1 MTDTRWFVK
10 MPDGDTYYGRIYH
23 GKVYEL
29 IPAGLPEIT
38 IEDGRAYIKEGPLEY
53 YPGIILDDCDANTV
67 FADEGRTVLKDT
79 GASGNLGGYIEYY
92 YAATRE
98 RMEASI
104 TADGGHVIVNLDSVS
119 GDIVIDRTAL
129 RSLLSF
135 IATAMIGKSIAS
147 VNLQNDKYKDYIHG
161 DAPVPV
167 NKPQSVRLHLGRLPI
182 EKQVGF

>member
-10 MPDGDTYYGRIYH
+10 KPDGDTYYGRIYN

-38 IEDGRAYIKEGPLEY
+38 IEDGRAYVEEGPLEY
-53 YPGIILDDCDANTV
+53 YPGIILDDSDANTV

-79 GASGNLGGYIEYY
+79 GASGNLGGYMEYY
-92 YAATRE
+92 YTATRD

-104 TADGGHVIVNLDSVS
+104 TADGGRVTVNLDSVS
-119 GDIVIDRTAL
+119 GDTVIDRTAL

-135 IATAMIGKSIAS
+135 IATAMIGKSITS
-147 VNLQNDKYKDYIHG
+147 VNVIHASYNEYTQNDL
-161 DAPVPV
+161 PVPV
-167 NKPQSVRLHLGRLPI
+167 DKPFGVSVYLGRLPI